1 MTVGSCS
8 VAISR
13 SRPPGVR
20 ARQHRATLDRILLRE
35 LAIPK
40 AVQSRRV
47 RIDGEASRLVELL
60 GLFDEFTLMFEMVE
74 PKLSA

>member
-1 MTVGSCS
+1 M
-8 VAISR
+8 
-13 SRPPGVR
+13 R

-35 LAIPK
+35 LAIPE

-47 RIDGEASRLVELL
+47 RIDGKASRLVELF

-74 PKLSA
+74 PKRSA